1 MKNCPLKFQFLGL
14 NQKIISIKLIR
25 ESFVLLALVL
35 AFVSGSSASATSLFP
50 TNYTATPGEGI
61 VQGGYYN
68 YFDDT
73 GAQLTDGIYGVN
85 NWSANLGDGIA
96 YEWVGWRVAD
106 PVISFQF
113 SAPVTINQVGIDF
126 NRTESAQIFLPST
139 VTVDGTDFT
148 VNPNAIPDASRGTLF
163 FNGNW
168 TGTTLTLNLTDCS
181 ASDWIFVDEVTFNCF
196 SVPEPPVFGILAGGL
211 GLLLLRLRRI

>member
-1 MKNCPLKFQFLGL
+1 MKNCPLKFQFPRL
-14 NQKIISIKLIR
+14 NQKMILIKLIR
-25 ESFVLLALVL
+25 ESFVLFALVL
-35 AFVSGSSASATSLFP
+35 AGSSAGATSLFP

-61 VQGGYYN
+61 AQGGYYN

-73 GAQLTDGIYGVN
+73 GTQLTDGIYGVN
-85 NWSANLGDGIA
+85 NWSANLGNGIA

-139 VTVDGTDFT
+139 VTIDGTDFT

-163 FNGNW
+163 FDGNW

-181 ASDWIFVDEVTFNCF
+181 TSDWIFVDEVTFNCF
-196 SVPEPPVFGILAGGL
+196 SVPEPSAFGILAGAL
-211 GLLLLRLRRI
+211 GLLLLRLRRT